1 MNLGITGATGFIGR
15 RLIDVAL
22 RRGHEVIAFTRDTTR
37 QIPGCDMRLFPEDRP
52 PDIAGCEALIHL
64 AGEPVVG
71 LWTAAKKRRIRES
84 RVQGT
89 HRVVE
94 AIATASTPPE
104 VFISGS
110 AIGFYGNRGEE
121 ELTEASAHGA
131 GFLAECSVQWEAE
144 ALKALGPRVVLL
156 RTSIVLGRE
165 GGALKAMLPIFR
177 AGLGGRIG
185 SGKQWMSW
193 IHIEDQVRL
202 ILFALENLDVRG
214 PVNASAPWPAR
225 NADFTRALAR
235 AVRRPAILP
244 VPAPFLLPLGEFRHE
259 LLDSKK
265 VLPAAALDY
274 GFGFRHPELPEALK
288 DLLG

>member
-22 RRGHEVIAFTRDTTR
+22 RRGHEVIAFTRDPRR
-37 QIPGCDMRLFPEDRP
+37 QIPGCTLRLFPEDRP
-52 PDIAGCEALIHL
+52 PDITGCDALIHL

-71 LWTAAKKRRIRES
+71 LWTAAKKRRIRDS

-89 HRVVE
+89 RRVVE
-94 AIATASTPPE
+94 AIAAAAAPPE

-121 ELTEASAHGA
+121 ELTENSGPGS
-131 GFLAECSVQWEAE
+131 GFLAECSIDWEAE
-144 ALKALGPRVVLL
+144 ALKAVQTRVVLL
-156 RTSIVLGRE
+156 RTAIVLGRE
-165 GGALKAMLPIFR
+165 GGALRSMLPIFR

-185 SGKQWMSW
+185 SGRQWMSW

-202 ILFALENLDVRG
+202 LLFALENMEVRG
-214 PVNASAPWPAR
+214 PLNASAPWPAR
-225 NADFTRALAR
+225 NADFTQALAH
-235 AVRRPAILP
+235 AVGRPALLP
-244 VPAPFLLPLGEFRHE
+244 VPAPFLWPLGEFRHE

-274 GFGFRHPELPEALK
+274 GFGFRHPELPKALK

>member
-1 MNLGITGATGFIGR
+1 MNLGITGATGLIGR
-15 RLIDVAL
+15 RLIDAAL

-37 QIPGCDMRLFPEDRP
+37 QIPGCSMRLFPEDRP
-52 PDIAGCEALIHL
+52 PDIADCEALIHL

-71 LWTAAKKRRIRES
+71 LWTAAKKQRIRES

-89 HRVVE
+89 RRVVE
-94 AIATASTPPE
+94 AIAAASTPPE

-121 ELTEASAHGA
+121 ELTEASGPGA
-131 GFLAECSVQWEAE
+131 GFLAECSVQWEEE

-202 ILFALENLDVRG
+202 ILFALENMDLRG

-225 NADFTRALAR
+225 NAEFTQALAR

-244 VPAPFLLPLGEFRHE
+244 VPAPFLWPLGEFRHE

-274 GFGFRHPELPEALK
+274 GFGFRHPDLPEALK
-288 DLLG
+288 NLLG